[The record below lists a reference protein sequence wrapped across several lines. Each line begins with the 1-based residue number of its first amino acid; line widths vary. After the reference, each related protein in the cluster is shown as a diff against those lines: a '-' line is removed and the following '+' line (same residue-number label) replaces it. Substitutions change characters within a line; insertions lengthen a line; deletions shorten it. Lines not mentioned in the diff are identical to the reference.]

1 MAAPQRLA
9 DVLSRLIAQRGYAR
23 VQGAEVE
30 TEAWSAVA
38 GAAIAK
44 MSRVGELKRGVLE
57 IHVSNN
63 ILVSELGY
71 QKIKLLDGMREK
83 LPQHK
88 LKDLRF
94 KVGTV
99 K

>member
-1 MAAPQRLA
+1 MAAPQKLA

-23 VQGAEVE
+23 VQGVAAEA
-30 TEAWSAVA
+30 EAWAAVA
-38 GAAIAK
+38 GPAIAK
-44 MSRVGELKRGVLE
+44 LSRVGELKRSVLE

-71 QKIKLLDGMREK
+71 QKAKLLDGLREK

-94 KVGTV
+94 KVGAIR
-99 K
+99 